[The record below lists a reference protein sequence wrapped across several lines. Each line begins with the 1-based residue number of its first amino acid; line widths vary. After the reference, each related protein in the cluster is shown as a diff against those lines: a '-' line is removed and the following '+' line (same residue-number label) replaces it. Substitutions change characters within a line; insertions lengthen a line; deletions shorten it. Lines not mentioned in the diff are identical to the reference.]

1 MLRDFS
7 THYVSTACLLMSN
20 TNTLDKRWHPVPGLL
35 HVGIDFARYCTNVRP
50 AFLRNGGQKML
61 SVVNI
66 LVYRWLE
73 YQHPIMVCISARN
86 WSSMTNVPWL
96 FKRSLQSI
104 ALLLVTFEIQKMTQP
119 KKKKKIWLNYLA
131 ETTFEASEPAD
142 GANGISAGLEEDHSR
157 LSLKTAYV
165 CSYRERKL

>member
-96 FKRSLQSI
+96 FRRSLQSI
-104 ALLLVTFEIQKMTQP
+104 ALLLVTFENQKMTQP
-119 KKKKKIWLNYLA
+119 KKKKKKDL
-131 ETTFEASEPAD
+131 FELPCRNHLWGQWACRWCKWD
-142 GANGISAGLEEDHSR
+142 
-157 LSLKTAYV
+157 LSWPGRRPQQAFSKDSL
-165 CSYRERKL
+165 CLQL

>member
-1 MLRDFS
+1 MKTPMLRDFS

-96 FKRSLQSI
+96 FRRSLQSI
-104 ALLLVTFEIQKMTQP
+104 ALLLVTFENQKMTQP
-119 KKKKKIWLNYLA
+119 KKKKRFDWITLQKPPLRPVSLQMVQMGSQLA
-131 ETTFEASEPAD
+131 WKKTT
-142 GANGISAGLEEDHSR
+142 AGFL
-157 LSLKTAYV
+157 
-165 CSYRERKL
+165 